1 MLEASNIE
9 PLAPHPLFRSGD
21 LDQTRALVASKF
33 CDHRLDQT
41 RRDQQ
46 LDAVHNHARGAAVS
60 VNYLR
65 YGAEVEIEPGE
76 LTHFYLVQV
85 PLRGR
90 ARVTNGRQQVDS
102 GPGLATILNPH
113 RHTKMLWEADC
124 EMLLVQID
132 RAATQARARAML
144 GRDPGA
150 PLRFALG
157 LDLTSDAGRRWLG
170 LLRAAVAQA
179 EAGRAFAGA
188 GGLSQPLIEDSL
200 LTALLDMQ
208 DSSLHPALS
217 SRPRAAGNL
226 YLRRAQA
233 FIHAHLTDPIDAS
246 AIATAAGTSLR
257 NLQYGFRAEFGCTPM
272 AYLRRQRLCAAR
284 AALRHPAPGT
294 TVAQIA
300 IDAGFTHQSRFAAA
314 YVAAFD
320 EPPSATLRQALG

>member
-1 MLEASNIE
+1 MLQASNIE

-41 RRDQQ
+41 RRGQQ
-46 LDAVHNHARGAAVS
+46 LDAVHNHARGATVS

-113 RHTKMLWEADC
+113 RHTRMLWEADC
-124 EMLLVQID
+124 DMLLVQID
-132 RAATQARARAML
+132 RTAAEARARTLL
-144 GRDPGA
+144 GRDPGG

-157 LDLTSDAGRRWLG
+157 LDLTSADGRRWMG
-170 LLRAAVAQA
+170 LLRAAVAEA
-179 EAGRAFAGA
+179 EAGRAFDGA
-188 GGLSQPLIEDSL
+188 GGLSQPLIEDGL
-200 LTALLDMQ
+200 ITALLRMQ
-208 DSSLHPALS
+208 DSSVQPALS
-217 SRPRAAGNL
+217 NRPEAAGNL
-226 YLRRAQA
+226 YLRRALA
-233 FIHAHLTDPIDAS
+233 FIHAHLSDPIDAS
-246 AIATAAGTSLR
+246 AIAAAAGTSLR
-257 NLQYGFRAEFGCTPM
+257 NLQYGFRAEFSCTPM

-284 AALRHPAPGT
+284 SALRHPAEGA

-300 IDAGFTHQSRFAAA
+300 SDAGFTHQSRFAAA
-314 YVAAFD
+314 YTQLFG
-320 EPPSATLRQALG
+320 EPPVVTLRRARG